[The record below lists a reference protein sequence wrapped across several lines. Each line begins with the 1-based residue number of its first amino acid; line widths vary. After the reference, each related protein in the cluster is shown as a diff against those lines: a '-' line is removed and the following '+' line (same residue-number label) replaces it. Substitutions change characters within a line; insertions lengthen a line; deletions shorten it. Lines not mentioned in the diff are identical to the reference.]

1 MIKLFQRLLEPEHHK
16 NDLFVQLAAKMSD
29 LFFSWIYKDVVACF
43 ARPTSLVHYEELK
56 LNKIKTIISLTEN
69 VIQPPEAFTFEIV
82 HLPIIDYTPPTI
94 EQITEA
100 IQVIDINTQ
109 ESKVRLLITRTI

>member
-1 MIKLFQRLLEPEHHK
+1 MLFQHLLESEHHN
-16 NDLFVQLAAKMSD
+16 NDLIVKLAAKMSD

-43 ARPTSLVHYEELK
+43 VRPTSLMHYQELK

-69 VIQPPEAFTFEIV
+69 VIQPPGSFNFEMMHI
-82 HLPIIDYTPPTI
+82 PIIDYTPPTI

-100 IQVIDINTQ
+100 IQVIDLNRQ
-109 ESKVRLLITRTI
+109 KSKVRLLITRTI